1 MMVRSSWFKPMA
13 SVVAPAGS
21 VLLEYGSFRG
31 CWLGARSQREPSSL
45 IHFGGLGDGL
55 RALRL
60 EVFAATCKSLP
71 TNEQL
76 MSQRSSTVRLL
87 NKSRVWRLCVDAAP
101 ALRRLLWAVLVELL
115 PGCRQFAGQTTRVAK
130 PELSGM
136 SRLRSGQST
145 LDAWVRPF
153 RRTTLQLRLRTQ
165 ESAAALSPGTVPS
178 TIRTTSQHRQ
188 QLASPMRQ
196 PPNPYRL

>member
-87 NKSRVWRLCVDAAP
+87 NKSRAWRLCVDAAP

-115 PGCRQFAGQTTRVAK
+115 PGCRQFAGQTTRVAM
-130 PELSGM
+130 PEI
-136 SRLRSGQST
+136 SRMRSEE
-145 LDAWVRPF
+145 
-153 RRTTLQLRLRTQ
+153 RRVGKEGRYWWGR
-165 ESAAALSPGTVPS
+165 
-178 TIRTTSQHRQ
+178 
-188 QLASPMRQ
+188 
-196 PPNPYRL
+196 